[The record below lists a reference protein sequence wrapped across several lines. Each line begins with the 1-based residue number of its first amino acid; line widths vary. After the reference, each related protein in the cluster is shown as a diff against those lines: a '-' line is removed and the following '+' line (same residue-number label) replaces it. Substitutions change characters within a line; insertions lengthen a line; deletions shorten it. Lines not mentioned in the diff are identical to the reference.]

1 MIGVFVG
8 AGLLALYQFTGLFF
22 KGMIVTD
29 AFVRRVLVLRSD
41 PLQMHLPL
49 QYGFYTLLAFA
60 AAIVGVQVRGFVARV
75 TFLLGAVLLALT
87 MPGALA
93 LNGILFEPFSGAI
106 AALLAGFCG
115 MLYAFTDEGRNVQ
128 EMADWLDGRLSAKEF
143 NHVVGT
149 KEPFEVEAKRE
160 MTVLTCRVLNHAEL
174 GAELPPGEAAEM
186 ISAFMRRA
194 SAFLIEQGGY
204 LDACNTE
211 GVRVL
216 YGLAVGDSGHAL
228 AACRAGLA
236 LEKHFRQQP
245 IQATAGARGV
255 VFGIGMCTGPLATGM
270 YDFGDDV
277 QYSAVGEAVDTS
289 RRLTSLNVV
298 YGSHVLLSA
307 RTYHA
312 VKDQVETRPM
322 EMISAPKMQISEVY
336 ELLGEKG
343 QLSEEQS
350 RARDAFWQGVVSLR
364 KGAFKEAVGHL
375 KRARVDGL
383 EDAPLNYFLDR
394 AEAGVLDGKSA
405 EVKTASKHVRA
416 VNA

>member
-87 MPGALA
+87 MSGALA

-186 ISAFMRRA
+186 ISAFMR
-194 SAFLIEQGGY
+194 
-204 LDACNTE
+204 
-211 GVRVL
+211 
-216 YGLAVGDSGHAL
+216 
-228 AACRAGLA
+228 
-236 LEKHFRQQP
+236 P
-245 IQATAGARGV
+245 
-255 VFGIGMCTGPLATGM
+255 
-270 YDFGDDV
+270 
-277 QYSAVGEAVDTS
+277 S
-289 RRLTSLNVV
+289 RPS
-298 YGSHVLLSA
+298 
-307 RTYHA
+307 
-312 VKDQVETRPM
+312 
-322 EMISAPKMQISEVY
+322 ISP
-336 ELLGEKG
+336 
-343 QLSEEQS
+343 
-350 RARDAFWQGVVSLR
+350 
-364 KGAFKEAVGHL
+364 
-375 KRARVDGL
+375 
-383 EDAPLNYFLDR
+383 
-394 AEAGVLDGKSA
+394 
-405 EVKTASKHVRA
+405 T
-416 VNA
+416 